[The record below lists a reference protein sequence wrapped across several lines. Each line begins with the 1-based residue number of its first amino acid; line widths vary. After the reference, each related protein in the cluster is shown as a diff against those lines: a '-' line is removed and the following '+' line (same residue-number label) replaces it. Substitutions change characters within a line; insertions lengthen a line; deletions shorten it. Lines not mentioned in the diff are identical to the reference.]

1 MKKNTLNLII
11 GLSSILA
18 LSSCTTLNPMMS
30 YVQAGVKTT
39 AHKVKSKQRTTKD
52 PHISFLP
59 NASLVPLHLRAKFL
73 QIQPNITVP
82 EVSLAI
88 SFQANR
94 FEPLTNFNIE
104 PTFEETTE
112 VVRQGLVEYAKNF
125 LGVRYRSGGK
135 SAKGFDCSGF
145 TSYVM
150 SNFGYNVPSAS
161 VRQAQIGETIAIEDA
176 KKGDLVFFG
185 HKNKKGGYRVS
196 HAAMVV
202 SEAGETFAMI
212 HASRRG
218 IVIDDMNSSA
228 WRKYYS
234 KKFMHVKRVVH
245 LEELIVKK

>member
-1 MKKNTLNLII
+1 MTKNALKFII
-11 GLSSILA
+11 GLSSVVA

-52 PHISFLP
+52 PHISFSP
-59 NASLVPLHLRAKFL
+59 SINYSHLRAKFL
-73 QIQPNITVP
+73 QIQPNNTVP

-88 SFQANR
+88 PFQANR
-94 FEPLTNFNIE
+94 FEPITNFNIE

-112 VVRQGLVEYAKNF
+112 ILRQELVEYAKNF
-125 LGVRYRSGGK
+125 IGVRYRSGGK

-145 TSYVM
+145 TSYIM